1 MYLCVYVYTHARNY
15 VYVYWNKHNETK
27 YTIAMYSDN
36 FYSVLCNFNFKAIRD
51 NLVF

>member
-1 MYLCVYVYTHARNY
+1 MYIHMHAIMCMYTEINIMKQ
-15 VYVYWNKHNETK
+15 N
-27 YTIAMYSDN
+27 ILLAMYSDN